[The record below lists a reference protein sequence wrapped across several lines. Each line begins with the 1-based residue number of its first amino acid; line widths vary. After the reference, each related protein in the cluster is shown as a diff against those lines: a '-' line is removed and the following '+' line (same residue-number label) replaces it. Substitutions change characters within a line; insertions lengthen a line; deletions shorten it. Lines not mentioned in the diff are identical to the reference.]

1 MNITKETI
9 LKLVNAIIASA
20 LVIFSASSFSKPI
33 AESADLVTPLLV
45 GQEVPEVQTTTLE
58 GKQVSLQSVI
68 DGKPTILFFYRGG
81 WCPFCNV
88 QMGQLQAIEQDLVKL
103 GYQLIGVSTDSPADM
118 QKSITKEAL
127 SYQLVSDFDSK
138 MSQAFGLAFFTS
150 QKVTDRYLDKMDLQ
164 NPLQK
169 NAAGEERLVLPAPA
183 VYVIDDEGLVHFQYV
198 NPNFRVRLDPQLLLM
213 AAELAK

>member
-20 LVIFSASSFSKPI
+20 LVIFSAASFSKPI
-33 AESADLVTPLLV
+33 AESAELVTPLLV

-88 QMGQLQAIEQDLVKL
+88 QMGQLQAIEKDLVDL

-127 SYQLVSDFDSK
+127 SYQLLSDFDSK
-138 MSQAFGLAFFTS
+138 MSQAFGLAFF
-150 QKVTDRYLDKMDLQ
+150 RYL
-164 NPLQK
+164 QK
-169 NAAGEERLVLPAPA
+169 SPSLYACKCACQTLRCARHLI
-183 VYVIDDEGLVHFQYV
+183 IDELGLHCF
-198 NPNFRVRLDPQLLLM
+198 
-213 AAELAK
+213 